1 MTQRHSCLSMINM
14 ISHPYAPIPSANGLG
29 AGFGYLNNFSQGIWS
44 TRERDFQAY
53 VYYNDLW
60 LYDFVL
66 AGRPQPGCGSG
77 CPFPPTC
84 PSPPQAP
91 YVLPGTFHDIAPE
104 NLPSLKKGI
113 FKGLCQTSGV
123 YIPLDPKTMK
133 NEGFRPSKYG
143 S

>member
-1 MTQRHSCLSMINM
+1 M

-66 AGRPQPGCGSG
+66 AGDLSQVVDRDA
-77 CPFPPTC
+77 
-84 PSPPQAP
+84 PSPPHARP
-91 YVLPGTFHDIAPE
+91 HRRRLMY
-104 NLPSLKKGI
+104 SLGRFMI
-113 FKGLCQTSGV
+113 
-123 YIPLDPKTMK
+123 
-133 NEGFRPSKYG
+133 
-143 S
+143 